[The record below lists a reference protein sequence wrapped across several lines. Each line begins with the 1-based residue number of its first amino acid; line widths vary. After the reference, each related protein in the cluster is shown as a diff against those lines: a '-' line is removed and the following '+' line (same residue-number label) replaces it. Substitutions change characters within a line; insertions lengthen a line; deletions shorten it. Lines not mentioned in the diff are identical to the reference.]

1 MQSPLSVPIKSPI
14 TVDSVVGQSGD
25 ADHNDFDSLSHNE
38 ELIIFESFDVVVVLV
53 LDML

>member
-38 ELIIFESFDVVVVLV
+38 ELIFESFDVVVVLV

>member
-14 TVDSVVGQSGD
+14 TVDSIVGQSG
-25 ADHNDFDSLSHNE
+25 DHNDFDSLSHNE
-38 ELIIFESFDVVVVLV
+38 EYIFESFDVVVVLV